1 MPYKYETQKEK
12 IPRELDKR
20 IKLTPEQRQEIK
32 EQYTHKSQ
40 RQLAKEYQVSRRLIQ
55 FIGDPKK
62 KQKDL
67 LRREERGGSK
77 KYYDKEKQREYIKKH
92 RRRKQELK
100 LKGELIKWYVNVE
113 KKWK

>member
-20 IKLTPEQRQEIK
+20 VKLTPEQRQEIK
-32 EQYTHKSQ
+32 EQYTYKSQ

-55 FIGDPKK
+55 FIGDPEKH
-62 KQKDL
+62 QRNL

-77 KYYDKEKQREYIKKH
+77 KYYNKEKNTNYMKEH

-100 LKGELIKWYVNVE
+100 LKGELL
-113 KKWK
+113 

>member
-1 MPYKYETQKEK
+1 MQKIKMPYKYETQKEK

-20 IKLTPEQRQEIK
+20 IKLTLEQRQEIK

-55 FIGDPKK
+55 FIGDPEKY
-62 KQKDL
+62 QKNL

-77 KYYDKEKQREYIKKH
+77 KYYDKEKQREYMKKH
-92 RRRKQELK
+92 RQRKQELN
-100 LKGELIKWYVNVE
+100 LKGEFIK
-113 KKWK
+113 